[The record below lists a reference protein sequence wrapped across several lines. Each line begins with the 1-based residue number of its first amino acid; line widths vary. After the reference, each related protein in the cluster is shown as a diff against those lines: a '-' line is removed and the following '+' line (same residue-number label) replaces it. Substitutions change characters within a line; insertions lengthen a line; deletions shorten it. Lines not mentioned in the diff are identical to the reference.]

1 MKLTEFI
8 KDLEGELANR
18 KVEREHLEASEQW
31 SDLDWMEGSVETM
44 ELIINKL
51 KEIEGD
57 K

>member
-18 KVEREHLEASEQW
+18 KVERERLEASEQW